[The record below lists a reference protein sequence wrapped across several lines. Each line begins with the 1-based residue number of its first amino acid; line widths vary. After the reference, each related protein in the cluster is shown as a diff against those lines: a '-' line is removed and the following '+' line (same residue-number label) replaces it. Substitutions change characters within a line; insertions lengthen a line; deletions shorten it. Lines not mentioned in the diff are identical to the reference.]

1 MNENKVLVKV
11 IVPEL
16 DKSYDVFIP
25 INRKIGN
32 IIGLLNKSISDMNE
46 DCFEI
51 SNKRC
56 LYNRYTGTRYNFN
69 NLLYETDIRNDS
81 VLILM

>member
-1 MNENKVLVKV
+1 MNENKVLIKV

-16 DKSYDVFIP
+16 DNSYDVFVP

-32 IIGLLNKSISDMNE
+32 IIELLNKSISDMNG

-51 SNKRC
+51 NNKRC

-69 NLLYETDIRNDS
+69 NILYETDIRNDS
-81 VLILM
+81 VLVLI

>member
-1 MNENKVLVKV
+1 MNENKVLVK
-11 IVPEL
+11 IVVPVL
-16 DKSYDVFIP
+16 DKSYDVLVP

-32 IIGLLNKSISDMNE
+32 IIELLNKSISDMSDE
-46 DCFEI
+46 CFEV

-69 NLLYETDIRNDS
+69 SLLYETDIRNDS
-81 VLILM
+81 VLILV